1 MKKGKELKLDT
12 FKNYNIVYGSVNIK
26 NPKALYIQITGWADP
41 KQDDKLR
48 YTRIIRELD
57 KKVRQ
62 TIYNTLTSNITTPF
76 LRERTIIDF
85 DIRESGVRYGKRSF
99 VNCEITLYLKC
110 ETSVNSDNLRPALDD
125 LVNIIITDVFEH
137 SRHFD
142 FYRKKKI
149 G

>member
-1 MKKGKELKLDT
+1 MKNGKELKLDT
-12 FKNYNIVYGSVNIK
+12 FKNYNIVYGSVNNK

-41 KQDDKLR
+41 KQDDKLK

-99 VNCEITLYLKC
+99 VNCEITLYLKS
-110 ETSVNSDNLRPALDD
+110 EIPVNSDSLRPTLDD
-125 LVNIIITDVFEH
+125 LINIIITNVFEH

-142 FYRKKKI
+142 FYRKKK
-149 G
+149 